1 MLNKE
6 RLIKDLKDIHK
17 EIVLVYA
24 SIFEYKYIHENNFK
38 VLIDEEYKKAN
49 KIKESEKKDWNE
61 QYIHRSAYTL
71 INKILFIRICEDKGF
86 MLNEEDKVMGQ
97 EVNPNIGQKLSMIG
111 YQKWTN
117 LITNYSLSELIKFA
131 FRDMN
136 RSYNN
141 ISLYKED
148 MYDWLIPNK
157 NEIELIFVDDELNE
171 LKYINSF
178 ENVVKNII
186 EILDTSRYNFDE
198 SSDNVLGDVYEKF
211 MDRET
216 RKALGQFYTPDFVIE
231 YILQNTLEE
240 VNVVEKPFVKVLDPS
255 CGSGHFLIMAY
266 DLLKEKFLENLSVL
280 REKYRYE
287 RYMIQIKQE
296 SNEITGEEYWTK
308 KYLHYH
314 ILKNCI
320 YGADI
325 DGFALQITTINLLLK
340 DLENFITDEINLV
353 ECDSLVIWENDYN
366 FKQLKEQLY
375 NGGLFT
381 EVSHKNILGERETIE
396 LSYNESIELY
406 SKCEFWSN
414 SFDYIIGNPPYVR
427 QENIENKGYLE
438 SRYLSYQSRAD
449 LLVYFIERALN
460 LLSNEGKLGF
470 IISDKFTRANYGRK
484 LRKLIIDRF
493 QLEKYK
499 DDFNEVKT
507 VFQDVVVDAAIM
519 TIKNTSNSSYSFVYN
534 DDTILE
540 NNTLTEQGWYFSDQE
555 LLNIKKKMD
564 KQGIR
569 VKDLDDIKIS
579 YGIKSGLND
588 AFVINTE
595 LMEELITLDPNS
607 SEIIKPYIRGRDLDK
622 YAVSWK
628 DLWIIVAKFGSY
640 NELPEKYPA
649 VYEHLSKYED
659 RLKER
664 GQCRYSRNS
673 NENADFPGQHHWL
686 ELDNNPT
693 DEYLNIFETE
703 KIIYPD
709 MSTTN
714 KFFLDRNGYYTNDT
728 TFLLTSNKYDLRYLS
743 GLLNSNTLLFYFR
756 TITSKLGKEGRRYK
770 KVFIDEI
777 PIVVDSIY
785 VNEISILVEELLTPG
800 NKFTSNS
807 PTIDE
812 YYNWLI
818 IEEDR
823 LMHMEKLQFRINQL
837 AYLIYNLTPEEI
849 ILLENEV
856 NDSITYEK
864 EFYFQLIQQGEQI
877 DLPLFETFGLKFVE
891 EASRII
897 PLNVFHEQHVLDE
910 LSVEEIAKY
919 YGFEN
924 YTIYQLRK
932 YYASQLPKNRKKE
945 VYNLSG
951 LKSYINKK
959 IVQVIRTVFEAKT
972 HYHSNDEI
980 IKNLSKEI
988 SEFDKYIDILRV
1000 DISKKSKQV
1009 LSSILNEESDT
1020 FKSYMKK
1027 RENQKYKTFL
1037 KYDNNIYGLSRWS
1050 DEIHKKYF
1058 IDAINYHTTP
1068 IEHDNLNN
1076 TVFANIKKSKKKAE
1090 DALKA
1095 LKELDY
1101 KDKQDYLEILT
1112 DKIKKAFD

>member
-6 RLIKDLKDIHK
+6 RLINDLKEIHK
-17 EIVLVYA
+17 EIVLVYKN
-24 SIFEYKYIHENNFK
+24 IFEYKYLHESNFK
-38 VLIDEEYKKAN
+38 VLLDAEYKKAN
-49 KIKESEKKDWNE
+49 KVKDSEKKDWNE

-86 MLNEEDKVMGQ
+86 MLNEEDKVMGE

-131 FRDMN
+131 FKDMN

-148 MYDWLIPNK
+148 MYDWLIPNR
-157 NEIELIFVDDELNE
+157 NEIELKFVDDEMYE
-171 LKYINSF
+171 MKYVESF
-178 ENVVKNII
+178 ENVIKTII
-186 EILDTSRYNFDE
+186 EILDTSRYNFGE

-211 MDRET
+211 MDRDT

-231 YILQNTLEE
+231 YILKNTLEE
-240 VNVVEKPFVKVLDPS
+240 VDVVQTPFVKVLDPS

-266 DLLKEKFLENLSVL
+266 DLLRKKFLENLSIL
-280 REKYRYE
+280 REKYRNEHYT
-287 RYMIQIKQE
+287 IQLKQE

-340 DLENFITDEINLV
+340 DLENFITDEINIV
-353 ECDSLVIWENDYN
+353 ECDSLVKWESDYD

-375 NGGLFT
+375 NGGLFV
-381 EVSHKNILGERETIE
+381 EVSYKNILGEREMVE

-406 SKCEFWSN
+406 SKCDFWNN

-427 QENIENKGYLE
+427 QENIKNKGYLE
-438 SRYLSYQSRAD
+438 NRYVSYQSRAD

-460 LLSNEGKLGF
+460 SLSNDGKLGF

-484 LRKLIIDRF
+484 LRKFITNRF

-519 TIKNTSNSSYSFVYN
+519 TIKNTSKSSYSFVYN
-534 DDTILE
+534 DETMLE
-540 NNTLTEQGWYFSDQE
+540 SNTLTEQGWYFSNQE
-555 LLNIKKKMD
+555 LLKVKKKMD
-564 KQGIR
+564 KLGIK
-569 VKDLDDIKIS
+569 VKKLDDIKIS

-595 LMEELITLDPNS
+595 LKEELCRLDPNS
-607 SEIIKPYIRGRDLDK
+607 SGIIKPYIRGRDLDK
-622 YAVSWK
+622 YSVSWK

-640 NELPEKYPA
+640 KELPKQYPA
-649 VYEHLSKYED
+649 VYEHLKKFEEQ
-659 RLKER
+659 LKER
-664 GQCRYSRNS
+664 GQCRYSRNAKS
-673 NENADFPGQHHWL
+673 NPEFPGQHHWL

-693 DEYLNIFETE
+693 DDYLNIFESE

-709 MSTTN
+709 MSTSN
-714 KFFLDRNGYYTNDT
+714 KFFLDRKGYYTNDT
-728 TFLLTSNKYDLRYLS
+728 TFLLTSNKYDLKYIS

-785 VNEISILVEELLTPG
+785 GSKISSLVDELLTSET
-800 NKFTSNS
+800 NFSSNN

-818 IEEDR
+818 IEENR
-823 LMHMEKLQFRINQL
+823 LMNKEKLHFKINQL

-849 ILLENEV
+849 ILIENEV
-856 NDSITYEK
+856 SDSITYEK
-864 EFYFQLIQQGEQI
+864 DFYFNLIQQGEQI
-877 DLPLFETFGLKFVE
+877 DLPLFETFGSKFVE
-891 EASRII
+891 EASKVI
-897 PLNVFHEQHVLDE
+897 PLSDFIEQHVLGE
-910 LSVEEIAKY
+910 LTIEEIARI

-924 YTIYQLRK
+924 YTIFQLRK
-932 YYASQLPKNRKKE
+932 YYASQLPENRQNE

-951 LKSYINKK
+951 LKSYIKMNM
-959 IVQVIRTVFEAKT
+959 VG
-972 HYHSNDEI
+972 I
-980 IKNLSKEI
+980 IKTIFGLKTQYQSSDEVKESLSKEV
-988 SEFDKYIDILRV
+988 SQFDKYIDILRD
-1000 DISKKSKQV
+1000 DISKNTKQV
-1009 LSSILNEESDT
+1009 LSSLLNEESDT

-1027 RENQKYKTFL
+1027 RKNNKFKQYL
-1037 KYDNNIYGLSRWS
+1037 KYDNNVYGLSSWS

-1058 IDAINYHTTP
+1058 IDAINYYTTLDDR
-1068 IEHDNLNN
+1068 EDYNEK
-1076 TVFANIKKSKKKAE
+1076 VFVNVKKTKKKAE
-1090 DALKA
+1090 DALSA
-1095 LKELDY
+1095 LKDLDF
-1101 KDKQDYLEILT
+1101 KDKEDYLEILT
-1112 DKIKKAFD
+1112 EKVRKAFD